1 MYLIY
6 DFFETRT
13 YLFFEN
19 ILKRENMNATIRHN
33 DYSAMNLPERKR
45 SIKAELCAKSID
57 NYSASDK
64 LGRFGWP
71 FGIKEV
77 TGEEA
82 VHRR

>member
-1 MYLIY
+1 
-6 DFFETRT
+6 
-13 YLFFEN
+13 
-19 ILKRENMNATIRHN
+19 MNATIRHN
-33 DYSAMNLPERKR
+33 EQCRVMVLKPR
-45 SIKAELCAKSID
+45 SQRSSYAELCAKSID
-57 NYSASDK
+57 NYSADK